1 MATAHVARVGYQR
14 MDESAPRPTASTDVD
29 RVPTDAESS
38 FELVIRARAGD
49 QRALDDLFAR
59 YLPRLRSWAHGRLP
73 AAARGTYETQDL
85 VQVTLTKVFRR
96 IKDFEPRHPGAFRD
110 YVWTTLWNTVRDI
123 ARSSQRHPTEPL
135 ETDAPGRLPSPY
147 EDAIG
152 QETMARY
159 ERALERLRPIE
170 KEAIIARVEL
180 GLSYEDVAAALGKPS
195 MNAAHVAVSRAL
207 VRLAEEMA
215 YERRSK
221 R

>member
-1 MATAHVARVGYQR
+1 
-14 MDESAPRPTASTDVD
+14 MDEAEPDPTAGDVD

-59 YLPRLRSWAHGRLP
+59 YLPRLTSWAHGRLP
-73 AAARGTYETQDL
+73 QAARGTYETQDL
-85 VQVTLTKVFRR
+85 VQHTLTKVFRR

-110 YVWTTLWNTVRDI
+110 YVWTTLWNSVRDI
-123 ARSSQRHPTEPL
+123 ARSTQRHPTDPL
-135 ETDAPGRLPSPY
+135 ESDAPSSLPSPL
-147 EDAIG
+147 EDAMG
-152 QETMARY
+152 SETLERY

-170 KEAIIARVEL
+170 REAIIARIEL
-180 GLSYEDVAAALGKPS
+180 GLSYKDVAAALGKTTTG
-195 MNAAHVAVSRAL
+195 AAQVAVSRAL

-215 YERRSK
+215 HERKAR